1 VPAHASR
8 FAAHLAA
15 LSSGALSVI
24 FTLTLAPAAAA
35 WVVLGLAAFAVLAA
49 LAAFAVP
56 GQGGG
61 PRAVEILVVLEG
73 TWMIVAA
80 RVFSDPSVTKWLGF
94 ADGVALWTLGGLG
107 LIVHERLIER
117 RLRRLVEAERYRLA
131 MTHRPAPEP
140 GRFDRAE
147 H

>member
-1 VPAHASR
+1 MPAHASR

-15 LSSGALSVI
+15 LTSGALSVI
-24 FTLTLAPAAAA
+24 FTLTLRPPAAA
-35 WVVLGLAAFAVLAA
+35 WIVFGLAAFAVLAA

-56 GQGGG
+56 DQGGG

-80 RVFSDPSVTKWLGF
+80 RVFADPHVTRWVGF
-94 ADGVALWTLGGLG
+94 ADGVALWSLGGLG
-107 LIVHERLIER
+107 LVVHERLIER

-131 MTHRPAPEP
+131 MTRRPAPEP
-140 GRFDRAE
+140 GRLDRAE